1 MIFNNN
7 YDILSDLYVNKI
19 QIVIDNLK
27 YKTFVV
33 LINNN

>member
-1 MIFNNN
+1 MIFNNIM
-7 YDILSDLYVNKI
+7 ILSDLYVNKI
-19 QIVIDNLK
+19 QTVIDNLK

>member
-1 MIFNNN
+1 M
-7 YDILSDLYVNKI
+7 ILSDLYVNKI
-19 QIVIDNLK
+19 QTVIDNLK